1 MSNTGR
7 KKKLAS
13 FNCDQELWAEFMRR
27 CQEKG
32 TTATATLTRF
42 IELYL
47 DGSLEHLDV
56 YLGKGEEKTLDERI
70 RACLDEYLAER
81 LPLHLDSYLANN
93 QGNLRELQ
101 NTVVGLSKKIS
112 DMEAQ
117 TASSKSPTRTN
128 TNKTNSTPKR
138 EFWFIKERAKH
149 LGFTIN
155 ADQFIRIEMFA
166 SDSYKQRHG
175 KPPERQL
182 LRKTPAVAYPV
193 ADIDLLDAA
202 IKGVVALG

>member
-1 MSNTGR
+1 
-7 KKKLAS
+7 
-13 FNCDQELWAEFMRR
+13 MRR

-47 DGSLEHLDV
+47 DGSLDYLDA
-56 YLGKGEEKTLDERI
+56 YLGKAEEKTLDERI
-70 RACLDEYLAER
+70 RVCIDEYLSER
-81 LPLHLDSYLANN
+81 LQLHLDNYLATNL
-93 QGNLRELQ
+93 GNLRELQ

-117 TASSKSPTRTN
+117 TTSSKSPTRTN
-128 TNKTNSTPKR
+128 TKKTNSTRER

-166 SDSYKQRHG
+166 IDSYKERHG

-182 LRKTPAVAYPV
+182 LRKTPAIAYPV
-193 ADIDLLDAA
+193 ADIDLLDAT
-202 IKGVVALG
+202 IKGVVAMG